1 MKIRTFGFVFKHGQK
16 PLLDDESTIKQ
27 LLDSIIKSAQLTP
40 LEYTC
45 HRFSPQGISAT
56 IILSESHIAVHT
68 WPELGSGY
76 VTLTSCKAPGA
87 DFTKDAAALIEQQ
100 FGATVTTAKELQ

>member
-1 MKIRTFGFVFKHGQK
+1 MNIRTFGFVFENGQK
-16 PLLDDESTIKQ
+16 PLLDDEPAVKD
-27 LLDSIIKSAQLTP
+27 LLKSIVSLARLTP

-76 VTLTSCKAPGA
+76 ITLTSCSQPDE
-87 DFTKDAAALIEQQ
+87 DFMEATSRLIEDKM
-100 FGATVTTAKELQ
+100 GATVVTTQELA